1 MKASEIKPKIS
12 IGLTVYNGAK
22 TIEKCINSL
31 LLQTFQDFELI
42 ISDNNSDDD
51 SGKICKEF
59 SLKDS
64 RIKYIRQKNN
74 TGGGPNHKF
83 VLEQASGKYFM
94 FIGHDDWISS
104 KFLEVNLSFLESN
117 LNFVSSTSPNCF
129 DGEEN
134 NPNKY
139 VDFNLKGALKVR
151 QAKFLQ
157 NAWISH
163 GIFYSLMRT
172 EIIKEVKDIANIYYI
187 GADWSVN
194 FFLLSKGE
202 VNRSKEGLLVLGKFG
217 GSMDKNP
224 YKKFRVKP
232 IEIFI
237 PLYMFSKIALGLMKN
252 LKHYDWLY
260 VFIKLLKVNLQAMR
274 DSYKKTIREFI
285 K

>member
-1 MKASEIKPKIS
+1 MKVSEIKPKIS
-12 IGLTVYNGAK
+12 IGLPVYNGAK

-31 LLQTFQDFELI
+31 LSQTFQDFELI
-42 ISDNNSDDD
+42 ISDNASDDD

-74 TGGGPNHKF
+74 IGAAKNFEF

-94 FIGHDDWISS
+94 FIGCDDWISS

-117 LNFVSSTSPNCF
+117 LNFVSSTSPNCY
-129 DGEEN
+129 DGEEK

-139 VDFNLKGALKVR
+139 VDFNIKGAIKVR
-151 QAKFLQ
+151 LAKFLQ

-172 EIIKEVKDIANIYYI
+172 EIIKGNVDLSYIA
-187 GADWSVN
+187 ADWSVC

-217 GSMDKNP
+217 VSMSKNP
-224 YKKFRVKP
+224 YKTLRLKS

-237 PLYMFSKIALGLMKN
+237 PLYEFSKIALGLMKN
-252 LKHYDWLY
+252 LKYYEWLY
-260 VFIKLLKVNLQAMR
+260 VFGKLLKVNLQVMR
-274 DSYKKTIREFI
+274 DSYTKQLENLLSD
-285 K
+285 

>member
-1 MKASEIKPKIS
+1 MKTSETKPKIS
-12 IGLTVYNGAK
+12 IGLPVYNGAK

-42 ISDNNSDDD
+42 ISDNASDDET
-51 SGKICKEF
+51 GKICKEF

-74 TGGGPNHKF
+74 NGGGPNFEF
-83 VLEQASGKYFM
+83 VLSKSSGKYFM
-94 FIGHDDWISS
+94 WIGHDDWISS

-117 LNFVSSTSPNCF
+117 LNFVSSTSPNCY

-134 NPNKY
+134 NPNNH
-139 VDFNLKGALKVR
+139 VDFNLKGVPKVR
-151 QAKFLQ
+151 LAKFLQ

-172 EIIKEVKDIANIYYI
+172 EIIKEAKDLSNIYYI
-187 GADWSVN
+187 AADWSVG

-217 GSMDKNP
+217 ISSEGNP
-224 YKKFRVKP
+224 WETLRLKS

-252 LKHYDWLY
+252 LKYYEWLY
-260 VFIKLLKVNLQAMR
+260 VFVKLLKVNLQAMR
-274 DSYKKTIREFI
+274 DSYTRTIREFI

>member
-1 MKASEIKPKIS
+1 MRASEVKPKIS
-12 IGLTVYNGAK
+12 IGLPVYNGAK
-22 TIEKCINSL
+22 TIKKCINSL

-42 ISDNNSDDD
+42 ISDNASDDET
-51 SGKICKEF
+51 GKICKEF

-74 TGGGPNHKF
+74 IGAAKNFAF

-94 FIGHDDWISS
+94 WIGHDDWISS
-104 KFLEVNLSFLESN
+104 KFLEVNLTFLESN
-117 LNFVSSTSPNCF
+117 LNFVSSTSPNCY

-139 VDFNLKGALKVR
+139 VDFSIKGALKVR
-151 QAKFLQ
+151 LAKFLQ

-172 EIIKEVKDIANIYYI
+172 KIIKGNVDLSYI
-187 GADWSVN
+187 GSDWSVN

-217 GSMDKNP
+217 ISNVGNP
-224 YKKFRVKP
+224 WETLRLKS

-237 PLYMFSKIALGLMKN
+237 PLYTFSKIALGLMKN
-252 LKHYDWLY
+252 LKYYDWLY
-260 VFIKLLKVNLQAMR
+260 VFVKLLKVNLQAMR
-274 DSYKKTIREFI
+274 DSYTITIREFI